1 MEIFILRG
9 IICQLKF
16 NFHKGDNTLKNRQ
29 TITIIENISK
39 QHTSPAEQRAF
50 EKAIA
55 ALQYCGNLTYYTE
68 TKRFGDKPDMRE
80 KIREYIN
87 ELDTEIDR
95 LESDLEKQMTYN
107 VEACKVTETES
118 RLNTIVEVK
127 NDLLGRLEEVV

>member
-1 MEIFILRG
+1 M
-9 IICQLKF
+9 
-16 NFHKGDNTLKNRQ
+16 KNRQ
-29 TITIIENISK
+29 IITIIENISK

-55 ALQYCGNLTYYTE
+55 ALRYCGNLTYYTE
-68 TKRFGDKPDMRE
+68 TKRFGDKPDIKK

-87 ELDTEIDR
+87 ELDAEIDR

-118 RLNTIVEVK
+118 RLNTIIEVK
-127 NDLLGRLEEVV
+127 NDLIGKIGDVI

>member
-1 MEIFILRG
+1 MV
-9 IICQLKF
+9 
-16 NFHKGDNTLKNRQ
+16 LKNRQ
-29 TITIIENISK
+29 AIAIIEDISK
-39 QHTSPAEQRAF
+39 QHTSPAEQRAI

-68 TKRFGDKPDMRE
+68 TKRFDDKPDMRE

-107 VEACKVTETES
+107 VEAYNVTATES
-118 RLNTIVEVK
+118 RLNAIIEVK
-127 NDLLGRLEEVV
+127 NDLLGRLEEVI

>member
-1 MEIFILRG
+1 M
-9 IICQLKF
+9 KF

-87 ELDTEIDR
+87 ELDAEIDR
-95 LESDLEKQMTYN
+95 VESDLEKQMTYN
-107 VEACKVTETES
+107 VEACNVTKIES

>member
-29 TITIIENISK
+29 TIAIIENISR

-55 ALQYCGNLTYYTE
+55 ALRYCGNLTYYTE

-80 KIREYIN
+80 KIREYIS

-95 LESDLEKQMTYN
+95 LEDLLKNTDSPYDLQI
-107 VEACKVTETES
+107 KG
-118 RLNTIVEVK
+118 RLNVIIEVK
-127 NDLLGRLEEVV
+127 NDILGRLEEVI

>member
-1 MEIFILRG
+1 MD
-9 IICQLKF
+9 LKF
-16 NFHKGDNTLKNRQ
+16 NFHNGGNTLKNRQ
-29 TITIIENISK
+29 AIAIIEDISK

-87 ELDTEIDR
+87 ELDMEIKRLENQLENHMNYEARMATEI
-95 LESDLEKQMTYN
+95 ESKLQTLID
-107 VEACKVTETES
+107 
-118 RLNTIVEVK
+118 VK
-127 NDLLGRLEEVV
+127 NDLLGRLNEVI

>member
-1 MEIFILRG
+1 M
-9 IICQLKF
+9 
-16 NFHKGDNTLKNRQ
+16 KNRQ
-29 TITIIENISK
+29 AIAIIEDISK

-87 ELDTEIDR
+87 ELDMEIKRLENQLENHMNYEARMATEI
-95 LESDLEKQMTYN
+95 ESKLQTLID
-107 VEACKVTETES
+107 
-118 RLNTIVEVK
+118 VK
-127 NDLLGRLEEVV
+127 NDLLGRLNEVI

>member
-1 MEIFILRG
+1 MLCIML
-9 IICQLKF
+9 CQYLDKQLKF
-16 NFHKGDNTLKNRQ
+16 NFHKGDSTLKNRQ

-87 ELDTEIDR
+87 ELDLEIDR
-95 LESDLEKQMTYN
+95 LENLLKNTDRPYDLQIKG
-107 VEACKVTETES
+107 
-118 RLNTIVEVK
+118 RLNTIIEAK
-127 NDLLGRLEEVV
+127 NDLLGRLKEVV